1 MEEILSKAGL
11 SRNEAKVYL
20 VLLESGESLASRIAK
35 ETNLNRSLV
44 YRILEDLIKKG
55 FVGYVIKENRKYFNA
70 ASPNKLLDIIKE
82 NEREIKKIIPELLK
96 VKKPVG
102 KAPEVEVYSGKEGMK
117 TVLEDVL
124 RTEKEVLVFGAKS
137 DFANKLIYYH
147 PNWHRRRV
155 KLKLKMR
162 ALFEHGQK
170 ITKELIK
177 LSHTEIKILPEEL
190 KSKIMFAVFGN
201 KVAIELWF
209 NYPTTILIEDSNVA
223 NGFRNYFKFL
233 WKQSK

>member
-1 MEEILSKAGL
+1 MEALEKMGLSK
-11 SRNEAKVYL
+11 NEIKVYL
-20 VLLESGESLASRIAK
+20 ALLKLGASLASKIAK

-44 YRILEDLIKKG
+44 YRILDDLIKKG

-70 ASPNKLLDIIKE
+70 ASPNKLLDILHE
-82 NEREIKKIIPELLK
+82 SERDIKKIIPQLLSLR
-96 VKKPVG
+96 KPVE

-117 TVLEDVL
+117 TMLEDVL
-124 RTEKEVLVFGAKS
+124 RTGKEVLVLGARS

-147 PNWHRRRV
+147 PNWHRRRI
-155 KLKLKMR
+155 KLKLKMK

-177 LSHTEIKILPEEL
+177 LPHTEIKVLPKEL
-190 KSKIMFAVFGN
+190 KSNIMFAVFGN

-209 NYPTTILIEDSNVA
+209 DYPTTILIKDSNVA
-223 NGFRNYFKFL
+223 DGFRNYFGFL
-233 WKQSK
+233 WKIAK